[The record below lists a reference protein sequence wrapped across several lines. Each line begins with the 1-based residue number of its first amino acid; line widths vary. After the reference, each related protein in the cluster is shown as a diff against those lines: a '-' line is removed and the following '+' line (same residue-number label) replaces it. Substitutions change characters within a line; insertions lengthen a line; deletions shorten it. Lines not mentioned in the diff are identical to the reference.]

1 MSTLILLD
9 LKGTKKG
16 LFFVVSVISF
26 RYEGKTA
33 ALNKCMIL
41 CLLFIFKKL
50 CLFTSTVSVSETVL
64 SLSGLSHGALDCNNF
79 VEKFLF
85 FGVCVSLLL

>member
-33 ALNKCMIL
+33 ALNMHDTLSPVHIL
-41 CLLFIFKKL
+41 K
-50 CLFTSTVSVSETVL
+50 SSVSL
-64 SLSGLSHGALDCNNF
+64 PALCQL
-79 VEKFLF
+79 VRLF
-85 FGVCVSLLL
+85 